1 MSVISMTGFGEASA
15 VRGGITVHVEI
26 SSINRKQLDLSV
38 NLPRSLQSLEVQL
51 TGMVKQAVTR
61 GRVAVTVQVSGSKGS
76 SVAALSF
83 NEPLA
88 KSFLQSCRQ
97 SARIL
102 KLQGD
107 LSISDLLRIPG
118 VVVIE
123 EAGADVA
130 KVEPLLK
137 KAAASALRDMLA
149 AREREGKSLA
159 RDLTRRLG
167 LMGKAVASL
176 KRRAPR
182 SVADHRAALAKRIAA
197 LAPSVTMDPDRL
209 EREVVLFADRSD
221 VTEELTRLDSHLDQA
236 LVIMK
241 GDGPSGKS
249 LDFLAQEMLREINT
263 IGSKSSDRVMA
274 HAVVSLKTELE
285 RFREQVQNIE

>member
-38 NLPRSLQSLEVQL
+38 NLPRALQSLEVQL
-51 TGMVKQAVTR
+51 TGLVKQAVTR
-61 GRVAVTVQVSGSKGS
+61 GRVAVTVQVSGSQGS
-76 SVAALSF
+76 SVAALRF

-130 KVEPLLK
+130 KVKPLLQ
-137 KAAASALRDMLA
+137 KAAVA

-167 LMGKAVASL
+167 LMRKVAASL
-176 KRRAPR
+176 KRRAPQ
-182 SVADHRAALAKRIAA
+182 SVADHRVALTKRIAA
-197 LAPSVTMDPDRL
+197 LAPSVAMDPDRL
-209 EREVVLFADRSD
+209 EREVILFADRSD

-236 LVIMK
+236 RVIMN
-241 GDGPSGKS
+241 GDGPSGKA

-263 IGSKSSDRVMA
+263 IGSKSSDREMA